1 MIIRRRGGPGFRP
14 RWARGFPP
22 PGTSPL
28 SPLPSPSHR
37 PGEGDSVGAVVLVG
51 GIFSIG
57 NAAKADPIGT
67 TASAKSP
74 SPGRWEGDGR
84 GDRGEVSGGGHS
96 RGYTG
101 LELALI
107 LLVSRADGPSSTLTG
122 PHQQGGLTT
131 CSIGLSCVP
140 LPSVWPPPR
149 RSPWRRPR
157 PTRPAAA

>member
-22 PGTSPL
+22 PETSPL

-67 TASAKSP
+67 TASSESP
-74 SPGRWEGDGR
+74 SPGRWEGDGH
-84 GDRGEVSGGGHS
+84 GEVSGG
-96 RGYTG
+96 
-101 LELALI
+101 
-107 LLVSRADGPSSTLTG
+107 
-122 PHQQGGLTT
+122 
-131 CSIGLSCVP
+131 
-140 LPSVWPPPR
+140 
-149 RSPWRRPR
+149 RPR
-157 PTRPAAA
+157 IPQPPSRV